1 MARQR
6 AQKSGRVSHAAA
18 AIIES
23 SAYGPEPEYEV
34 GTVLTNGQAGEAL
47 NWYSYMGDH
56 KEARSYLKDYL
67 IGQGRQD
74 EIRKLGFL
82 PDWAL
87 PLTAAWVIRIE
98 NRGAKF
104 PTDQTSFIEQKLKD
118 SFKFL
123 PKVEPEVVI
132 QIAERVVDKSVD
144 LIAEIDTALDKR
156 DSEFSVYDFLKER
169 NVTGK
174 VARQIIEYYQPL
186 ADELDLAMNKKDVQ
200 VVEAYSHLKKPELRQ
215 YHDMVKSVIEDA
227 EKFNDV
233 KKASRKPRK
242 KKVKSAAN
250 IVQFMKPKDEDKEFK
265 IKSVNPANILGANEV
280 WLFNTVY
287 KTLTVLYAKTDKGL
301 GIHRTAITEYDEEK
315 SVTKRIGRKA
325 NLILP
330 VVLNGGKVERR
341 KIIEKVNTDKIQ
353 IKDRVS
359 GDVIILRAS
368 K

>member
-6 AQKSGRVSHAAA
+6 VQKPNRVSHAAA

-23 SAYGPEPEYEV
+23 TAYGPEPEYEV
-34 GTVLTNGQAGEAL
+34 GTVLTSGQAGAAL

-56 KEARSYLKDYL
+56 KDARTYLKDYL
-67 IGQGRQD
+67 VSQGRQD
-74 EIRKLGFL
+74 EVRKLGFL
-82 PDWAL
+82 PDWAV

-104 PTDQTSFIEQKLKD
+104 PTDQTFFIEQKLKE

-123 PKVEPEVVI
+123 PKVESEIVV
-132 QIAERVVDKSVD
+132 QISERVVDKSVD
-144 LIAEIDTALDKR
+144 LIAEIDGVLDNR
-156 DSEFSVYDFLKER
+156 DTEFSVYEYLKER

-186 ADELDLAMNKKDVQ
+186 ADELEMALTKKDEQ

-242 KKVKSAAN
+242 KKVKSTAS

-265 IKSVNPANILGANEV
+265 IKSVNPANILGASEV

-287 KTLTVLYAKTDKGL
+287 KTLTVLYAKSDKGL
-301 GIHRTAITEYDEEK
+301 GIHRTAVTDYDEEK
-315 SVTKRIGRKA
+315 SMTKRIGRKA

-353 IKDRVS
+353 HKDRVS
-359 GDVIILRAS
+359 GDVIILRVS